1 MLRNF
6 ANKMTKQNFVL
17 IKKKT
22 RFNCPI
28 LFPRYV
34 IMSVPSRRPKCL

>member
-17 IKKKT
+17 ITKT
-22 RFNCPI
+22 GFNGPI

-34 IMSVPSRRPKCL
+34 IMYVPSRRPKCL